1 MKLAQYK
8 EMINNEIK
16 QVLKHNK
23 KWGLKNNVKLR
34 PIQKVGEGRHTI
46 YSADHTTQYCNYLDE
61 LKIKYTIGNDSPRGG
76 QLGKYIE
83 IKLDKR
89 NAFIKSLCASDRRKE
104 NDKTKWNNW

>member
-1 MKLAQYK
+1 MKQAQYK

-34 PIQKVGEGRHTI
+34 PINQVGKGKHAS
-46 YSADHTTQYCNYLDE
+46 YSADHTNEYCNYLDE
-61 LKIKYTIGNDSPRGG
+61 LKLKYNLGNDSPRGG

-83 IKLDKR
+83 VKLDKR
-89 NAFIKSLCASDRRKE
+89 NAFIKSLCA
-104 NDKTKWNNW
+104 

>member
-89 NAFIKSLCASDRRKE
+89 NAFIKSLRGSDTRKE
-104 NDKTKWNNW
+104 DDKTK